1 MSDYTIQDGMP
12 DYHDGLRLVGMVIR
26 RVMVYI
32 RIIRMV
38 NMMFGIVLKIL
49 TRRMKWPSRWSDSKA
64 VRRVIMMVRG
74 SR

>member
-1 MSDYTIQDGMP
+1 
-12 DYHDGLRLVGMVIR
+12 MVIR

>member
-38 NMMFGIVLKIL
+38 NMMFGIVLKI
-49 TRRMKWPSRWSDSKA
+49 RPE
-64 VRRVIMMVRG
+64 G
-74 SR
+74 